1 MLRATCSGVDIQAA
15 GTSTWIIPSLKENWA
30 VWCPQRAI
38 SSSRARARGALCDT
52 WGPSDQPVIA
62 GAVCPCDM
70 VAHPHDGFEIP
81 EAQKV
86 SGFHSV
92 PFFFLL
98 FSLFI
103 CSAMRSP
110 AGFIPG
116 EQREHIYSPVTH
128 RLSCRSQGRSPS
140 LSTSAWMFSAA
151 FGINPWLPPPQR
163 GHRKSCKSKRKKLT
177 SFFMSS
183 YPLFL
188 GLCWQTA
195 SQK

>member
-1 MLRATCSGVDIQAA
+1 MTPGDPL
-15 GTSTWIIPSLKENWA
+15 TSQSSL
-30 VWCPQRAI
+30 V
-38 SSSRARARGALCDT
+38 
-52 WGPSDQPVIA
+52 
-62 GAVCPCDM
+62 PCVHV
-70 VAHPHDGFEIP
+70 VAPPHDGFEIP

-92 PFFFLL
+92 PFFLL

-110 AGFIPG
+110 EGFIPG

-128 RLSCRSQGRSPS
+128 RLSCWSQGRSPS

-183 YPLFL
+183 YPLFWGCVGKL
-188 GLCWQTA
+188 HPKSRTFYN
-195 SQK
+195 KRE